1 MPTLGTIN
9 GETFTTYGWLLC
21 FWVLVI
27 PFQVT
32 FPVSFRVLQG
42 SNLTKMSMVI
52 IYQH

>member
-1 MPTLGTIN
+1 MSAHERLN
-9 GETFTTYGWLLC
+9 GEVFTTYGWLLC

-32 FPVSFRVLQG
+32 FPVSFHVTQG
-42 SNLTKMSMVI
+42 SNLTNMSMVI